1 MSERG
6 ITVRSGS
13 AIGTKTILK
22 RAQSAKERAIQL
34 GIVSML
40 AKHLNT
46 VAFKSGDFS
55 RAVES
60 SYQNQQR
67 TQKGRR
73 EITIKLER
81 GTIIAEVPY
90 GVYHINPGGSFGTF
104 YQNPTTPNTKPI
116 DEFLWNETVADEI
129 EALIPA
135 EMVKEGLIVSDLLAS
150 AGSGGT
156 RSGQTGRF
164 VSLP

>member
-13 AIGTKTILK
+13 AIGGKTILEK
-22 RAQSAKERAIQL
+22 AQRAKERAIQL

-46 VAFKSGDFS
+46 VAFKTGDFS

-60 SYQNQQR
+60 SYQQQQQEQR
-67 TQKGRR
+67 GRDQ
-73 EITIKLER
+73 ITIKLER
-81 GTIIAEVPY
+81 GKIIAKVPY
-90 GVYHINPGGSFGTF
+90 GEYHINPGGAFGSF
-104 YQNPTTPNTKPI
+104 YHDPTTPRTRPI

-129 EALIPA
+129 EDLIPA
-135 EMVKEGLIVSDLLAS
+135 EMIKEGLIVTELG
-150 AGSGGT
+150 GST
-156 RSGQTGRF
+156 
-164 VSLP
+164 